1 MRIGIKENAWWNF
14 MRNGVN
20 GEHNWVYRLGESPTW
35 LVFDFWLH
43 HSVPP
48 AKNYIPNPENL
59 QTFDQFLDLF
69 DNEAMDF
76 YDLSL
81 HQNYV
86 NNITALAPINML
98 TAPIDFWYGFWQVTN
113 LFVNYFR
120 CLNQSKGICCTHHW
134 PMPVS
139 THRPIYSIRR
149 TSSTKSSPTPSLLPF
164 CEIQLIGSTRT
175 GSSSTRPMTESHFI
189 RL

>member
-1 MRIGIKENAWWNF
+1 

-20 GEHNWVYRLGESPTW
+20 GEHHWVYHLGKLGVIGLHTHN
-35 LVFDFWLH
+35 H

-48 AKNYIPNPENL
+48 AKTYIPNPDNL

-98 TAPIDFWYGFWQVTN
+98 TAPIDFWH
-113 LFVNYFR
+113 
-120 CLNQSKGICCTHHW
+120 GI
-134 PMPVS
+134 
-139 THRPIYSIRR
+139 
-149 TSSTKSSPTPSLLPF
+149 
-164 CEIQLIGSTRT
+164 
-175 GSSSTRPMTESHFI
+175 
-189 RL
+189 